1 MDSPVRKS
9 DVDAPVLP
17 FQNPSLHS
25 VAHPFGLDHMQ
36 RLERISKLEV
46 GIVNHDLFGKVI
58 MGCHGRG
65 KWCSF
70 IAGLIRLRRTR
81 WESLAWS
88 GICWWIIDSE
98 DFTSVRI
105 ENGDKIARVCV
116 EVIIRTES
124 GKDETLL
131 QSSTRKS
138 LVVSDTPSFVCQL
151 HSTSRNV
158 AK

>member
-1 MDSPVRKS
+1 
-9 DVDAPVLP
+9 VDAPVLP
-17 FQNPSLHS
+17 FQDPSLHG
-25 VAHPFGLDHMQ
+25 VAHSLGLDHMQ
-36 RLERISKLEV
+36 RLERISKLEI
-46 GIVNHDLFGKVI
+46 GLVNHDLFRKVI
-58 MGCHGRG
+58 MGRHGRC

-70 IAGLIRLRRTR
+70 FAGLIRLRRTR
-81 WESLAWS
+81 RKSLAWS

-105 ENGDKIARVCV
+105 ENGHKVARVCV

-138 LVVSDTPSFVCQL
+138 LVVSNTPSLVRQL
-151 HSTSRNV
+151 HLTPR
-158 AK
+158 